1 MSVPGRPAPA
11 PREARAAS
19 VVLAALTVLTMGSS
33 VPELSRTLPDTGLPS
48 EARVGTTFSPWE
60 AEDRGLD
67 YQEAYERLLD
77 SPLQVI
83 RLGSFWSEVEAHG
96 WGRLDWLV
104 HRALEADKKV
114 VIVVGV
120 KSPRWPEF
128 WAPARLHLA
137 DAPAWS
143 RLDQFAP
150 GLRSEA
156 LGFITEVVL
165 RYRDRPHLVA
175 WQVEN
180 EPLDPA
186 GRDMSSLSDELLAAE
201 VDLVRSL
208 DGRPVALTFYL
219 PLAMKCDFGRLGD
232 CPMSLAA
239 FFPVSGD
246 RLLNLL
252 EPGDV
257 LGIDVYT
264 SIGSAQVG
272 DGWQS
277 TVAEWQ
283 QRAREAGVDLW
294 VTEAQAEPWPTVTSG
309 GRNAQIVTAQRSLEL
324 YDELEAM
331 GIGTILL
338 WGSEHWLSQIQH
350 DDRSWE
356 GRFLLSTPIGATD
369 SH

>member
-1 MSVPGRPAPA
+1 M
-11 PREARAAS
+11 
-19 VVLAALTVLTMGSS
+19 LAALTVLLMGSS
-33 VPELSRTLPDTGLPS
+33 VPQVSRTLPDTGLPS
-48 EARVGTTFSPWE
+48 QTRLGTSFSPWE
-60 AEDRGLD
+60 AERRGLD

-83 RLGSFWSEVEAHG
+83 RLGSFWSEVETHG

-104 HRALEADKKV
+104 QRALEADKQI

-143 RLDQFAP
+143 RLDQAVP
-150 GLRSEA
+150 GLRPEA
-156 LGFITEVVL
+156 LGFIREVVL

-186 GRDMSSLSDELLAAE
+186 GRDMWSLSDELLAAE
-201 VDLVRSL
+201 VDLVRLL
-208 DGRPVALTFYL
+208 DDRPLVLTFYL
-219 PLAMKCDFGRLGD
+219 ALAMDCDLGRLGD
-232 CPMSLAA
+232 CPMTLAA

-264 SIGSAQVG
+264 SIGGAQVG
-272 DGWQS
+272 DDWHS
-277 TVAEWQ
+277 AVAQWQ
-283 QRAREAGVDLW
+283 QRAREAGVELW
-294 VTEAQAEPWPTVTSG
+294 VTEAQAEPWPTASSG
-309 GRNAQIVTAQRSLEL
+309 GRNAEIVTAQRSREL
-324 YDELEAM
+324 YDQLAAM

-338 WGSEHWLSQIQH
+338 WGSEHWLSQMQH
-350 DDRSWE
+350 DDLSWE
-356 GRFLLSTPIGATD
+356 ERFLGSARPA
-369 SH
+369 SSPP

>member
-1 MSVPGRPAPA
+1 MPGRPAPA
-11 PREARAAS
+11 ARGARAAS
-19 VVLAALTVLTMGSS
+19 LVLASLTVLTIGSS
-33 VPELSRTLPDTGLPS
+33 APDLIRTLPDTGLPA
-48 EARVGTTFSPWE
+48 EAHIGTTFSPWE

-67 YQEAYERLLD
+67 YQKAYERLLD

-83 RLGSFWSEVEAHG
+83 RLGSFWSEVETHG

-104 HRALEADKKV
+104 QRALEADKKI

-128 WAPARLHLA
+128 WAPARFHLA

-143 RLDQFAP
+143 KLDQFAP

-156 LGFITEVVL
+156 LSFITEAVL

-186 GRDMSSLSDELLAAE
+186 GRGMWSLSDDLLAAE

-208 DGRPVALTFYL
+208 DDRPVALTFYL
-219 PLAMKCDFGRLGD
+219 ALAMDCDLGRLGD

-239 FFPVSGD
+239 FFPISGD

-257 LGIDVYT
+257 LGIDIYT
-264 SIGSAQVG
+264 SIGGAQVG

-283 QRAREAGVDLW
+283 QRARDAGVELW
-294 VTEAQAEPWPTVTSG
+294 VTEAQAEPWPTVSSG

-324 YDELEAM
+324 SDQLAAM

-350 DDRSWE
+350 HDLSWE
-356 GRFLLSTPIGATD
+356 ERFLRSTRPTT
-369 SH
+369 SLP